1 MFWKYKT
8 TERKKKMFGDGS
20 KDPREETLKLKQTAV
35 DTWNVREQ
43 LTLATAVL
51 QSGDQVIMQLNNFGS
66 S

>member
-1 MFWKYKT
+1 
-8 TERKKKMFGDGS
+8 
-20 KDPREETLKLKQTAV
+20 V

-66 S
+66 N